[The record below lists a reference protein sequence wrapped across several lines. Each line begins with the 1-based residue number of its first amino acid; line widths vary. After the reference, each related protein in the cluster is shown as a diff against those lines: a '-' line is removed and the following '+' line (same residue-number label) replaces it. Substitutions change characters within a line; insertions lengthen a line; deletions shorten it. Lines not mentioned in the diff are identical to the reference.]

1 MSRSL
6 FAMLAGAFL
15 LLGCDVINL
24 DISVSYPFDKE
35 KVEEYEI
42 SLDDAMTMLND
53 AITAQT
59 KTLVGLKVDTS
70 GFPAGS
76 SVTVN
81 TTLSLDNLLAFLGG
95 TDSTVTISVTAT
107 HPSLPQPLTET
118 QNITFSV
125 CDFVTYKDQGVETE
139 FEFADV
145 HMEIKNLDTY
155 CPGKKGEQPY
165 MFVTHRTVP
174 KPIALSENKELK
186 DYKSYLKKIRSATL
200 DDLRLTIT
208 EKPAGLTFGGDPAQS
223 AETQLSMSASLF
235 VQPVKDC
242 TGSAETL
249 ACTGTDFSEERVPTD
264 FYDSEKNRDPVTGVD
279 PFWIGTFGTVAPG
292 DAAADSAEGDVL
304 KLNYTYDGNNI
315 LQDAIK
321 NLDFQLGIKSWYKI
335 KPGPTRPAGT
345 FKASVAATFFFSVEP
360 LR

>member
-1 MSRSL
+1 MRNLSL
-6 FAMLAGAFL
+6 AALAGMFFFI
-15 LLGCDVINL
+15 GCDVINL
-24 DISVSYPFDKE
+24 DISVSYPFDEDKP
-35 KVEEYEI
+35 EEYAI
-42 SLDDAMTMLND
+42 SIDEAMGMLND

-59 KTLVGLKVDTS
+59 ETLVGLKVDTS

-95 TDSTVTISVTAT
+95 TDSTVNISVTAT
-107 HPSLPQPLTET
+107 HPSLPQPVTET

-125 CDFVTYKDQGVETE
+125 CDFVTYEDQGVETE

-155 CPGKKGEQPY
+155 CPDKKGEQPY

-242 TGSAETL
+242 TGAAETL
-249 ACTGTDFSEERVPTD
+249 TCTGTDFTPERNPAD
-264 FYDSEKNRDPVTGVD
+264 FYAGVPDPVTGVD
-279 PFWIGTFGTVAPG
+279 PFWIGTFGMAAPG
-292 DAAADSAEGDVL
+292 ESSDDAAEGDVL
-304 KLNYTYDGNNI
+304 KLDYTYHGNNI